1 MGARGFKASL
11 LSLPILPSALI
22 FAMIEGKA
30 TYYQR
35 KVNKLTISREDVEY
49 VAALA
54 RLELTEP
61 EIQEYTEQLN
71 SILDYAAMLERLE
84 TDDVVPTAHAV
95 PLHNVMRED
104 QVRSSINHEKAL
116 RNAPD
121 GEEGFFRVPKIS
133 LT

>member
-1 MGARGFKASL
+1 M
-11 LSLPILPSALI
+11 
-22 FAMIEGKA
+22 
-30 TYYQR
+30 
-35 KVNKLTISREDVEY
+35 TISREDVEY

-71 SILDYAAMLERLE
+71 SIIDYAAMLERLD
-84 TDDVVPTAHAV
+84 TDNVVPTAHAV

-104 QVRSSINHEKAL
+104 QVGSSINHEKAL
-116 RNAPD
+116 WNAPD
-121 GEEGFFRVPKIS
+121 GEEGFFRVPRIS

>member
-1 MGARGFKASL
+1 MT
-11 LSLPILPSALI
+11 IL
-22 FAMIEGKA
+22 
-30 TYYQR
+30 
-35 KVNKLTISREDVEY
+35 REDVEY

-71 SILDYAAMLERLE
+71 SILDYAAILERLD
-84 TDDVVPTAHAV
+84 TDDVMPTAHAV

-104 QVRSSINHEKAL
+104 QAGPSLNHEKAL

-121 GEEGFFRVPKIS
+121 GEEGFFRVPRIS
-133 LT
+133 LTG

>member
-1 MGARGFKASL
+1 M
-11 LSLPILPSALI
+11 
-22 FAMIEGKA
+22 
-30 TYYQR
+30 
-35 KVNKLTISREDVEY
+35 TISREDVEY

-61 EIQEYTEQLN
+61 EIEEYTEQLN
-71 SILDYAAMLERLE
+71 SILDYAAMLELLD

-104 QVRSSINHEKAL
+104 QVRASLNHEKAM

-121 GEEGFFRVPKIS
+121 GEEGFFRVPRIS

>member
-1 MGARGFKASL
+1 MTL
-11 LSLPILPSALI
+11 
-22 FAMIEGKA
+22 
-30 TYYQR
+30 
-35 KVNKLTISREDVEY
+35 SREDVEY

-71 SILDYAAMLERLE
+71 SILDYAAMLERLV

-104 QVRSSINHEKAL
+104 RVRPSINHQKAL

>member
-1 MGARGFKASL
+1 MA
-11 LSLPILPSALI
+11 
-22 FAMIEGKA
+22 
-30 TYYQR
+30 
-35 KVNKLTISREDVEY
+35 ISRENVEY

-54 RLELTEP
+54 RLELTES

-71 SILDYAAMLERLE
+71 SILDYAAMLERLD

-104 QVRSSINHEKAL
+104 QVRPSINQEKAL
-116 RNAPD
+116 KNAPD
-121 GEEGFFRVPKIS
+121 GEEGFFRVPRIS

>member
-1 MGARGFKASL
+1 M
-11 LSLPILPSALI
+11 
-22 FAMIEGKA
+22 
-30 TYYQR
+30 
-35 KVNKLTISREDVEY
+35 TISREDVEY

-71 SILDYAAMLERLE
+71 SILDYAAMLERLD

-104 QVRSSINHEKAL
+104 QVGPSFNQEKAL

>member
-1 MGARGFKASL
+1 M
-11 LSLPILPSALI
+11 
-22 FAMIEGKA
+22 
-30 TYYQR
+30 
-35 KVNKLTISREDVEY
+35 TISREDVEY

-54 RLELTEP
+54 RLELTE
-61 EIQEYTEQLN
+61 EETLEYTEQLN
-71 SILDYAAMLERLE
+71 SILGYAAMLERLD

-104 QVRSSINHEKAL
+104 QVSPSINHEKAL

-121 GEEGFFRVPKIS
+121 GEDGFFRVPRIS

>member
-1 MGARGFKASL
+1 M
-11 LSLPILPSALI
+11 
-22 FAMIEGKA
+22 
-30 TYYQR
+30 
-35 KVNKLTISREDVEY
+35 TISREDVEY

-71 SILDYAAMLERLE
+71 SILDYATMLERLD
-84 TDDVVPTAHAV
+84 TDNVVPTAHAV
-95 PLHNVMRED
+95 PLQNVMRED
-104 QVRSSINHEKAL
+104 HVMPSINHEKAL
-116 RNAPD
+116 KNAPD